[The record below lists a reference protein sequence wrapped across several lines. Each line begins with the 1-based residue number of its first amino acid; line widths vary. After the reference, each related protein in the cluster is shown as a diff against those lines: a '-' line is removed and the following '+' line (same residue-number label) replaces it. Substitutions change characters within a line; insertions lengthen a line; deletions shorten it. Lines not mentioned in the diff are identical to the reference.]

1 MSDTYQTDISPG
13 TVLGVMDTIQ
23 NKIARYHRLQTM
35 TSDPEDIE
43 MIRLINEEGK
53 RQLSDFL
60 KLYSSL
66 FGGQLSLS
74 PPLTPQISSFARGIQ
89 DAFADEVETSTL
101 FNNIVFTD
109 SNPEV
114 SNVFMRALQE
124 DNKHMSELNY
134 ILSKLIS
141 NYMFNLR

>member
-13 TVLGVMDTIQ
+13 VLLRAMDDTQ
-23 NKIARYHRLQTM
+23 HKIARYRQLQTM

-43 MIRLINEEGK
+43 MIRQISEEER

-74 PPLTPQISSFARGIQ
+74 PPLTPQISSFARGVQ

-109 SNPEV
+109 LNPEV
-114 SNVFMRALQE
+114 RNVFMRALQE

-134 ILSKLIS
+134 MLSKLIS
-141 NYMFNLR
+141 NYVLNR